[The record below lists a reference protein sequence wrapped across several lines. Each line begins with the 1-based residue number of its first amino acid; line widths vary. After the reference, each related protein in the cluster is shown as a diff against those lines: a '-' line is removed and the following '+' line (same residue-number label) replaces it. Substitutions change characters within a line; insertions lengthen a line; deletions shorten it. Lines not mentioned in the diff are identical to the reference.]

1 VEVAVERTSRLIARG
16 LRAEKRERLK
26 QLEIKIDRL
35 GKDINYY
42 LYNFDGVEAMR
53 IDHAEQAMEELVAA
67 VREYKALSREL
78 AEMAE

>member
-1 VEVAVERTSRLIARG
+1 MERTSRLIARG
-16 LRAEKRERLK
+16 LKAEKRERLN

-67 VREYKALSREL
+67 VREYKALDREIR
-78 AEMAE
+78 EMAE

>member
-1 VEVAVERTSRLIARG
+1 MERTSRLIARG

-26 QLEIKIDRL
+26 QLEIKTDRL

-53 IDHAEQAMEELVAA
+53 IDHVEQAMEELVAA

-78 AEMAE
+78 KEMAE

>member
-1 VEVAVERTSRLIARG
+1 MERTSRLIARG

-78 AEMAE
+78 EEMDE

>member
-1 VEVAVERTSRLIARG
+1 MERTSRLIARG

-53 IDHAEQAMEELVAA
+53 IDHAEQAMEELVSA
-67 VREYKALSREL
+67 VREYKALCREL

>member
-1 VEVAVERTSRLIARG
+1 MERTSRLIARG

>member
-1 VEVAVERTSRLIARG
+1 MDKTSRLIARG

-42 LYNFDGVEAMR
+42 LYNLDGVRAMR
-53 IDHAEQAMEELVAA
+53 IDHAEQAMEELVSA
-67 VREYKALSREL
+67 VREYRALAREL
-78 AEMAE
+78 EEMES

>member
-1 VEVAVERTSRLIARG
+1 MERTSRLIARG

-53 IDHAEQAMEELVAA
+53 IDHAEQAMEELVSA
-67 VREYKALSREL
+67 VREYKALNREL